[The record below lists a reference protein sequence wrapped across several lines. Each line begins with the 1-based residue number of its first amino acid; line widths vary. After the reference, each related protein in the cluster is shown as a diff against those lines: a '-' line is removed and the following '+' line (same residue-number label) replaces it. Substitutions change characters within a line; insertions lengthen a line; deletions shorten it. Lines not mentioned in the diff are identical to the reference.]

1 SSSAA
6 VARQTGHTLAHR
18 VDYGFIDTMDASIHA
33 SESRAMTAAGEVN
46 ERVTILLLLI
56 GRRLISSRCVVRMHK
71 MTKLYRELRHGLTMR
86 IGSRQR
92 RPRLELYRGILMY
105 YKGTITQG
113 VATALAEYEA
123 HKSSRNGDD
132 SHESKNGVV
141 GLTQW
146 FKKMEPVFH
155 ISNCTVKTVGHD
167 AAYGMPWKTLKKMM
181 TDKYCPRGEIK
192 KIEIELKILARA
204 YTAGPREKRAY
215 EGSKPLYHKCS
226 YHHDGQCAPK
236 CTNCKRT
243 GYLARDC
250 RSPAAAANN
259 QRAPRANQR
268 VLTCFKCGAQGHYK
282 RDCSKLKNK
291 NQGNQDWSGNA
302 VARDYA
308 VGTAGTNRTPMSFV
322 STAFCSLIDSL
333 PTTLDHGFDV
343 KLANAQT
350 EAKKRENLKAEDI
363 GDLPKKI
370 LEAQTKARKRE
381 NLKAEDIGELP
392 TAHRANISSNWIR
405 ETCYEPFLVV
415 EKVQVLAVD
424 LRQISKGH
432 FRRLWVE
439 VGDTQLTGPEII
451 HEKTEK
457 IVQIKQRIQANRDR
471 QKSYDDVRHKPFE
484 FQVEDKVMLKVSPWK
499 RVVRFGKRRKL
510 NPRYIGH
517 FKVFAKVGTVAYRL
531 ELPQQLRRV
540 HSTFHVS
547 NLKKCLSDEPLAILL
562 DEIHIDDKL
571 YFIEEPV

>member
-1 SSSAA
+1 
-6 VARQTGHTLAHR
+6 TGHTLAHR

-132 SHESKNGVV
+132 SHESKNGRR
-141 GLTQW
+141 T
-146 FKKMEPVFH
+146 ER
-155 ISNCTVKTVGHD
+155 D
-167 AAYGMPWKTLKKMM
+167 A
-181 TDKYCPRGEIK
+181 R
-192 KIEIELKILARA
+192 
-204 YTAGPREKRAY
+204 
-215 EGSKPLYHKCS
+215 SKPLYPKCN

-243 GYLARDC
+243 GHLARDC

-308 VGTAGTNRTPMSFV
+308 VGTAGTNRTPMLLRV
-322 STAFCSLIDSL
+322 
-333 PTTLDHGFDV
+333 
-343 KLANAQT
+343 
-350 EAKKRENLKAEDI
+350 R
-363 GDLPKKI
+363 
-370 LEAQTKARKRE
+370 
-381 NLKAEDIGELP
+381 
-392 TAHRANISSNWIR
+392 SS
-405 ETCYEPFLVV
+405 
-415 EKVQVLAVD
+415 
-424 LRQISKGH
+424 
-432 FRRLWVE
+432 
-439 VGDTQLTGPEII
+439 
-451 HEKTEK
+451 
-457 IVQIKQRIQANRDR
+457 
-471 QKSYDDVRHKPFE
+471 
-484 FQVEDKVMLKVSPWK
+484 
-499 RVVRFGKRRKL
+499 
-510 NPRYIGH
+510 
-517 FKVFAKVGTVAYRL
+517 
-531 ELPQQLRRV
+531 
-540 HSTFHVS
+540 
-547 NLKKCLSDEPLAILL
+547 
-562 DEIHIDDKL
+562 
-571 YFIEEPV
+571 